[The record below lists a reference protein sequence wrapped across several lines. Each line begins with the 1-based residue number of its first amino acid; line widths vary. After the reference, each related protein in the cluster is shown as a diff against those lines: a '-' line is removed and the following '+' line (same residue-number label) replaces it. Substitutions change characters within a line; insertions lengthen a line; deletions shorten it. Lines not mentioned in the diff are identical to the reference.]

1 MIANWLRRTALLAL
15 CASAA
20 LLAACGSSTVE
31 SAVKPTRIVAF
42 GDGLSDLGEKG
53 SRYTVNDGSINIWTQ
68 QFASSYGLT
77 LTTAS
82 AGGTSYAQGNARVAL
97 TPDAAGSTSTKT
109 ITQQIDTFLATG
121 STISSSDV
129 FILSGGTAD
138 VITNLAAYSAGTLT
152 SAQFLANMTTAGQ
165 ALATQVRRL
174 LTAGAKYVL
183 VSGTYDLSRSPLA
196 IARAQT
202 DILSQ
207 ASLQFNNT
215 LLVNIADLG
224 SNVLYV
230 DGAYYYNLLTGL
242 PGTYNFQDATTVVC
256 TSVDSGPGIGTGTGQ
271 LNSALCN
278 TGTLIGSIPSNLTYN
293 SYIFAD
299 NVYFTP
305 NAQRLFGSYAYT
317 RFTARF

>member
-1 MIANWLRRTALLAL
+1 MTAIWLRRTVLLAA

-31 SAVKPTRIVAF
+31 SAVRPTRIVAF
-42 GDGLSDLGEKG
+42 GDGLSDLGENG
-53 SRYTVNDGSINIWTQ
+53 GHYTVNDGSVNAWTQ
-68 QFASSYGLT
+68 QFAASYGLT

-82 AGGTSYAQGNARVAL
+82 AGGTSYAQGNARIAL

-109 ITQQIDTFLATG
+109 VTQQIDTFLASG
-121 STISSSDV
+121 STISGTDV
-129 FILSGGTAD
+129 FILSGGTSD
-138 VITNLAAYSAGTLT
+138 VITNLAAYSAGTLS
-152 SAQFLANMTTAGQ
+152 SAQFLANVATAGQ
-165 ALATQVRRL
+165 ALSAQVRRL

-183 VSGTYDLSRSPLA
+183 VSGAYDMSRSPLA
-196 IARAQT
+196 IARGQT

-242 PGTYNFQDATTVVC
+242 PGTYSFQDATTVVC
-256 TSVDSGPGIGTGTGQ
+256 TSVDSGAGIGTGTGQ
-271 LNSALCN
+271 INSALCN
-278 TGTLIGSIPSNLTYN
+278 TNTLISTIPSNLTYN

-305 NAQRLFGSYAYT
+305 AAQRLFGTYAYT